1 MIAVRF
7 PLPLPPRVKG
17 RITLGFVAA
26 LASGVGGL
34 ALLALSGWFLT
45 AAALAGAS
53 GVVAVAAF
61 NYLIPSAAIRGLA
74 VVRTAARY
82 GERLWSHEAA
92 LHALAGL
99 RSTLFARL
107 AHADGRS
114 APDLASGDASARL
127 IGDIAALED
136 LVVRRP
142 GIPAAMGTMLV
153 GLAAVTLAGWLAA
166 LLLAVIIALLLAG
179 LAVLPPRL
187 SAAPAAEAAAAT
199 AQLRRMLVD
208 YAAARSEIITY
219 GLAERVTALLAAEAD
234 RLDDAQ
240 RKLAR
245 IEAASSGMLILG
257 SALAA
262 AATLLASSP
271 VPQLTALAMLAAT
284 ATVEAVA
291 AIARSSVREAA
302 VAEGNA
308 RLRVL
313 LALPAPDAPSAGGAA
328 AAAAIGLG
336 TADFLPGSRIG
347 LTGPSGSGKT
357 RAIEALAGLR
367 APAHALTLGGTAL
380 AQLPTAAIRA
390 QLALAPQEPM
400 LIAGTVA
407 DNLRLARPGI
417 DAAAMEDAL
426 RTAQLWDRIARMPQ
440 GLETVLGEDGGMLSG
455 GERKRLSLA
464 RALLAKRPWLLLDEP
479 TEGLDS
485 ATEAALVS
493 ALAAWLDATETGL
506 LIASHRTAPLA
517 LASSEVPVSTIP
529 MAAD

>member
-1 MIAVRF
+1 MRF
-7 PLPLPPRVKG
+7 PLPLPPRVRS
-17 RITLGFVAA
+17 RIVLGFVAA
-26 LASGVGGL
+26 FAAGVGGL
-34 ALLALSGWFLT
+34 VLLALSGWFLT

-53 GVVAVAAF
+53 GAMAIAGF

-107 AHADGRS
+107 AHAEGRS

-142 GIPAAMGTMLV
+142 GIPAAFGTMLI
-153 GLAAVTLAGWLAA
+153 GLGAVALAGWLAA
-166 LLLAVIIALLLAG
+166 LLLVAVLALLLTA
-179 LAVLPPRL
+179 LAALPPRL
-187 SAAPAAEAAAAT
+187 SAAPAAEAAEAT
-199 AQLRRMLVD
+199 ARLRRMLVD
-208 YAAARSEIITY
+208 YAAARNEIITY
-219 GLAERVTALLAAEAD
+219 GLADRVTALLVAEAD

-245 IEAASSGMLILG
+245 IEAASSGLLILA

-262 AATLLASSP
+262 ATTLLSSAASP
-271 VPQLTALAMLAAT
+271 PLTALAMLAAT
-284 ATVEAVA
+284 ASIEAVA
-291 AIARSSVREAA
+291 AIARSSAREAA
-302 VAEGNA
+302 VAEGTE

-313 LALPAPDAPSAGGAA
+313 LALPAPQSEPTVAA
-328 AAAAIGLG
+328 APATLGLD
-336 TADFLPGSRIG
+336 TADFAPGSRIA
-347 LTGPSGSGKT
+347 LTGASGSGKT
-357 RAIEALAGLR
+357 QVIEALAGLR
-367 APAHALTLGGTAL
+367 APAHSLTLGGTAV
-380 AQLPTAAIRA
+380 AALPGAAIC
-390 QLALAPQEPM
+390 QQVALAPQEPM

-417 DAAAMEDAL
+417 DTAAMEQAL
-426 RTAQLWDRIARMPQ
+426 RTAQLWERIQRMPQ
-440 GLETVLGEDGGMLSG
+440 GLDTMLGEDGGILSG

-464 RALLAKRPWLLLDEP
+464 RALLADRPWLLLDEP

-485 ATEAALVS
+485 ATEAALVA
-493 ALAAWLDATETGL
+493 ALRAWLDARGAGL
-506 LIASHRTAPLA
+506 LIASHRPVPLA
-517 LASSEVPVSTIP
+517 LAQAQVPVERVAP
-529 MAAD
+529 AAG